1 LFDIIGDIH
10 GQANKLYSLLDILGY
25 RQREGHFYHP
35 ARKIIFL
42 GDYINKGPQTLQ
54 TLQTVRKLVVSGCAY
69 AILGNHEFNLLGY
82 FNQNKN
88 DDYIRPRTD
97 KNTEQH
103 QPTFESFGDNSSL
116 LQEYIQW
123 LQNLPLFLEFE
134 GLRVAHAY
142 WHQESVDY
150 IRKNFPQ
157 NCLDAQMLQEMTPDS
172 RVYHAAQELVEGL
185 RLPLPEEAGR
195 GTFKARWWNA
205 GKSEEYEELAIR
217 PEPSLNNPNITTAHL
232 ALEQYHYPEDAR
244 PLFFGHYNLPG
255 KPIVL
260 AHNYTCLDFNQQ
272 DHTTLVAYRWD
283 GEQML
288 DSRKLVWC

>member
-1 LFDIIGDIH
+1 
-10 GQANKLYSLLDILGY
+10 
-25 RQREGHFYHP
+25 
-35 ARKIIFL
+35 
-42 GDYINKGPQTLQ
+42 
-54 TLQTVRKLVVSGCAY
+54 
-69 AILGNHEFNLLGY
+69 LGNHEFNLLGY

-288 DSRKLVWC
+288 DSRKLVWY